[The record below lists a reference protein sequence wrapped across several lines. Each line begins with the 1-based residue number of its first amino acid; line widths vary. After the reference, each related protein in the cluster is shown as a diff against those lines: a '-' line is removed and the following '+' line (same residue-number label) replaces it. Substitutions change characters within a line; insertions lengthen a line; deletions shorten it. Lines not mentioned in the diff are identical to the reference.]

1 MPVPMIPTVLGL
13 LAASDLPKIQHATEE
28 AGSSFADGPYTL
40 EELERSS
47 RGRTGDCV
55 SDSRPRPPSP

>member
-1 MPVPMIPTVLGL
+1 MTVSMTPTVLGL

-28 AGSSFADGPYTL
+28 VGPFLAEGSYTL
-40 EELERSS
+40 EELERSYC
-47 RGRTGDCV
+47 GRTGDCV